1 MAKYKILYWH
11 EFPSQLKVV
20 DGRERAQVK
29 LSDRFQDL
37 IDREAMK
44 RGLVGTDAYLEGW
57 QWSAE
62 QEREGSAKQVAEA
75 VRQELEGTFPD

>member
-11 EFPSQLKVV
+11 EYPTQFKVV
-20 DGRERAQVK
+20 DGSQKMQVK

-44 RGLVGTDAYLEGW
+44 RGLVGTDAYLDGW
-57 QWSAE
+57 QWSGE
-62 QEREGSAKQVAEA
+62 QEREGSVEQVAEA
-75 VRQELEGTFPD
+75 VRQELEASFPD